1 MQLAKSAMLVS
12 ANVVNGGLLGERKD
26 DKASALIEDTYNVAE
41 RRTKASK
48 FLIDRKH
55 KSVKQV
61 VAASQRVR
69 EVVYKYTMPWGDDK
83 TRLLPIKLV
92 DTFKVKIGTALSEL
106 EEARENYL
114 THYPSLVSDSERD
127 LAELFDRSQYPT
139 VEKARLLFKSKVT
152 YWPIPDSAHFV
163 AEIAE
168 EAAKEA
174 RDMIKRE
181 IEARLLDATYDMVR
195 RAKEVVSTYVDKLE
209 NYKPT
214 KPQKKYLGT
223 VLQEKEASN
232 GTAFRDSL
240 VDNVKETARLIE
252 SMNLTEN
259 PEIHKVIKDLNRL
272 SGFAAYHL
280 RRSDNIRAQAL
291 TAGQQMLVNLTMLD
305 LEDQEVSDMV
315 TDASDYMDM

>member
-1 MQLAKSAMLVS
+1 MQLAKTAMLVS

-83 TRLLPIKLV
+83 TRLLPIKLI
-92 DTFKVKIGTALSEL
+92 DTFKVKIGTALAEL

-127 LAELFDRSQYPT
+127 LAGLFDRSQYPT

-152 YWPIPDSAHFV
+152 YWPIPDSAHFI

-168 EAAKEA
+168 EAANDA
-174 RDMIKRE
+174 REMIKRE
-181 IEARLLDATYDMVR
+181 IEDRLIEASYDMVR
-195 RAKEVVSTYVDKLE
+195 RAKEVVSIYVDKLE
-209 NYKPT
+209 NYKPAQPV
-214 KPQKKYLGT
+214 KDEYGKKKRNRKG
-223 VLQEKEASN
+223 VVEKEASN

-240 VDNVKETARLIE
+240 VENVKETARLIE
-252 SMNLTEN
+252 NMNLTGN
-259 PEIHKVIKDLNRL
+259 PEITKVVKDLNRL

-280 RRSDNIRAQAL
+280 RKSDAQKHILAKPDESYSVE
-291 TAGQQMLVNLTMLD
+291 AYSV
-305 LEDQEVSDMV
+305 
-315 TDASDYMDM
+315 ASSYDDDE